1 MCSRIGLCVVLL
13 AFFIKNSSNKH
24 ITVVINVCINVVNL
38 GNKLLP
44 TLIDSMGE

>member
-1 MCSRIGLCVVLL
+1 MLL

-24 ITVVINVCINVVNL
+24 ITVVIKVCNNVVDL